1 MKMKMKSK
9 TIFRYITI
17 VVLLVSFSGCQI
29 FKIASKTENKTTP
42 DSYNITQH
50 SDSTNTAKI
59 NWREY
64 FTDPNLIALIDT
76 ALSNNQELNIT
87 LQEIEISKNEI
98 RARKG
103 EYLPFI
109 DLRGGA
115 GLDKSG
121 KYTLN
126 GAVEESLEV
135 KPGTAFPEPVPDFMF
150 GAYASW
156 ELDVWKKLRNAKKS
170 AVSRYLASVEG
181 KNFMVTNLVAE
192 ITSSYY
198 ELMALDNLLDI
209 IRNNIE
215 IQTNAFQIIKQQKQ
229 AGKVSQLAVNRF
241 EAQVLNT
248 KNLQYEVLQKIVET
262 ENRINFLTGRFPK
275 PITRSSA
282 MFRDIVIDS
291 VYTGIPS
298 QLLEN
303 RPDIRQA
310 ELELMASKFDIKVA
324 KANFL
329 PSFRIQAGAGFQAFN
344 PAFLF
349 SPQSILYSLAGDLVA
364 PLINRNAIKA
374 TYYIANAK
382 QIQAVYNYERTI
394 LNAYIDV
401 VNQLS
406 KVENYKKSYDTKLQE
421 VNILTH
427 SITISNSLFNS
438 GRADYIEVLLTQR
451 EALESTVDQIE
462 IKLKQMN
469 AKVNIYRALGGGWK

>member
-1 MKMKMKSK
+1 MKMKSK
-9 TIFRYITI
+9 TISRYIAI
-17 VVLLVSFSGCQI
+17 GVLLLSFSGCQVL
-29 FKIASKTENKTTP
+29 KITSKTENKNTPENYHTTQ
-42 DSYNITQH
+42 I
-50 SDSTNTAKI
+50 SDSTNTAQI
-59 NWREY
+59 NWQKY
-64 FTDPNLIALIDT
+64 FADSNLIALIDT
-76 ALSNNQELNIT
+76 ALSNNQELNIV
-87 LQEIEISKNEI
+87 LQEIEISKNEV

-103 EYLPFI
+103 EYLPFV

-115 GLDKSG
+115 GFDKSG
-121 KYTLN
+121 EYTLN
-126 GAVEESLEV
+126 GSVEENLEV
-135 KPGTAFPEPVPDFMF
+135 KPGKAFPKPVPDFMF

-156 ELDVWKKLRNAKKS
+156 ELDVWNKLRNAKKS

-192 ITSSYY
+192 IAETYY

-209 IRNNIE
+209 VRNNIE
-215 IQTNAFQIIKQQKQ
+215 IQNNAFQIIKQQKQ

-248 KNLQYEVLQKIVET
+248 KNLQYGILQQIVET
-262 ENRINFLTGRFPK
+262 ENRINFLTGRFPQ
-275 PITRSSA
+275 PITRSSTI
-282 MFRDIVIDS
+282 FKDIIIDS

-310 ELELMASKFDIKVA
+310 ELELMASKLDIKVA
-324 KANFL
+324 KANFY

-344 PAFLF
+344 PAYLIRTE
-349 SPQSILYSLAGDLVA
+349 SILYSLAGDLVA

-374 TYYIANAK
+374 TYYSANAK

-406 KVENYKKSYDTKLQE
+406 KVDNYKKSYDTKLQE
-421 VNILTH
+421 VNILTQ

-438 GRADYIEVLLTQR
+438 GRADYMEVLLTQR
-451 EALESTVDQIE
+451 EALESTVEQIE